1 MIEIRGLKKSFGATP
16 VLRGVDLHVDDGEVL
31 ALVGRSGCGKTTLLR
46 CINFL
51 EDYGAGEI
59 LLDGQPLWYR
69 AGPDGGRRR
78 VPDQEAR
85 RMRQQMG
92 IVFQQYNLFP
102 HMTALEN
109 VCLGPRYTQQ
119 VPAAEAEERGRRL
132 LNRVGLA
139 DKVDAYP
146 AQLSGGQQQ
155 RVAIARAL
163 AMRPKV
169 LLLDEITSA
178 LDPELVGEVED
189 VIRSL
194 LAERIMMILV
204 THAVGFAR
212 EIAHRIAY
220 VSDGLI
226 AEIGTPAQILE
237 QPRDPTLKDFLR
249 RIREPARCGRRL
261 APPALSPKGGEG
273 NGKGRGTRPSGQR
286 GDDFPVLGLGV
297 GPEGLRANIPS
308 RRSRDRE
315 LGGGLII
322 GKLGD
327 HDRVVLT
334 HDQVERLELAS
345 HLAER
350 LLGRLEPGRAVLHLL
365 DSLLGVPE
373 QSDVGRHDTPPRP

>member
-249 RIREPARCGRRL
+249 RIR
-261 APPALSPKGGEG
+261 
-273 NGKGRGTRPSGQR
+273 
-286 GDDFPVLGLGV
+286 
-297 GPEGLRANIPS
+297 
-308 RRSRDRE
+308 
-315 LGGGLII
+315 
-322 GKLGD
+322 
-327 HDRVVLT
+327 
-334 HDQVERLELAS
+334 
-345 HLAER
+345 
-350 LLGRLEPGRAVLHLL
+350 
-365 DSLLGVPE
+365 
-373 QSDVGRHDTPPRP
+373 